1 MLMSIYDNEIS
12 THSRIDLSI
21 LSVNLSY
28 VSFIYAEIFEKM
40 SSGGLEV
47 SFSILKGKN

>member
-1 MLMSIYDNEIS
+1 MSIYYNEIL

-21 LSVNLSY
+21 LSVNFSD
-28 VSFIYAEIFEKM
+28 VFCIYAEIFEKM

-47 SFSILKGKN
+47 SFSI